1 MSAEQAKVCFEAFTR
16 ADPTREHAHHL
27 GLGLFSVRQLATKYR
42 LPTRMQSWQGKGTVV
57 GFGLP
62 VADQ

>member
-1 MSAEQAKVCFEAFTR
+1 
-16 ADPTREHAHHL
+16 
-27 GLGLFSVRQLATKYR
+27 LGLFSVRQLATQHQ
-42 LPTRMQSWQGKGTVV
+42 LPTRLQSWQGKGTVV